1 VTTLDTI
8 REVCTRLQHEGFV
21 DATRQ
26 NGDRVPMLEI
36 PRWIENEE
44 RRVAKATKKL
54 KDGGVL

>member
-1 VTTLDTI
+1 MTTLDTI

-26 NGDRVPMLEI
+26 NGDRVPILEVA
-36 PRWIENEE
+36 RWLQLQEE
-44 RRVAKATKKL
+44 RVAKATKKL